1 MVTWPICSSCC
12 NTLTH
17 ITVPT
22 DQANQY
28 SLIYIAIKES
38 VRHTTP
44 HHIAGELDFRSLYMY
59 NKINDNNS
67 ITERIH
73 TFWTI
78 ATIYRSVL
86 FCLVSGCFWFFS
98 FSFGFQS
105 KFLFLSHFRIRSNGI
120 FCWCRDVHQ
129 IAQHCYTLSM
139 NYFHVFGIICCFS
152 LYYLFIV
159 LAMKIA
165 LIINSFGD
173 GQILLQLIIERVLF
187 KSTNCN
193 DSNEKQ
199 KQQTARH
206 RGTHSF
212 WLHFN
217 RFK

>member
-86 FCLVSGCFWFFS
+86 FCLVSGCFWFFLFRLVS
-98 FSFGFQS
+98 NQNFCFYLIFGSDRMEYFVGVVMS
-105 KFLFLSHFRIRSNGI
+105 IKLRSIVILYPWIISTFLELF
-120 FCWCRDVHQ
+120 V
-129 IAQHCYTLSM
+129 A
-139 NYFHVFGIICCFS
+139 S
-152 LYYLFIV
+152 LYIIYL
-159 LAMKIA
+159 LY
-165 LIINSFGD
+165 
-173 GQILLQLIIERVLF
+173 
-187 KSTNCN
+187 
-193 DSNEKQ
+193 
-199 KQQTARH
+199 
-206 RGTHSF
+206 
-212 WLHFN
+212 
-217 RFK
+217 